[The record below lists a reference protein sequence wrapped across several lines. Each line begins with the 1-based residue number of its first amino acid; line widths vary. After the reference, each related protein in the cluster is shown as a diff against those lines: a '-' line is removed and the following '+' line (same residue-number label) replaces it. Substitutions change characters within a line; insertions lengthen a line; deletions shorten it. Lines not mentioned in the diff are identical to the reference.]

1 MRITLPY
8 SSLCCG
14 SIRTQGQVG
23 ADTHRR
29 LAWNWCTETRYPDLH
44 TDYPTAHQLD
54 GLCQNAPARWPV
66 DHTHCSSAFLHP
78 APTVSETRVEN
89 VATVQSLWPETG
101 DTMLQLPLSR
111 LFTARASRQLL
122 PLGRSLL
129 GAWTCA
135 FSLVSDQG
143 PIGHEWTPASSSNTV
158 ARSPW
163 NPLCAKLKETVR
175 TSTIQSFGN
184 ERPPNMGAAHDPL
197 RSWPECVVWSLL
209 RPLLQPSSA

>member
-101 DTMLQLPLSR
+101 DTY
-111 LFTARASRQLL
+111 AS
-122 PLGRSLL
+122 
-129 GAWTCA
+129 AA
-135 FSLVSDQG
+135 LV
-143 PIGHEWTPASSSNTV
+143 
-158 ARSPW
+158 
-163 NPLCAKLKETVR
+163 
-175 TSTIQSFGN
+175 TSIHCQSF
-184 ERPPNMGAAHDPL
+184 AAIVTT
-197 RSWPECVVWSLL
+197 RKVTAWSLDL
-209 RPLLQPSSA
+209 RILTRQRPRTYWS